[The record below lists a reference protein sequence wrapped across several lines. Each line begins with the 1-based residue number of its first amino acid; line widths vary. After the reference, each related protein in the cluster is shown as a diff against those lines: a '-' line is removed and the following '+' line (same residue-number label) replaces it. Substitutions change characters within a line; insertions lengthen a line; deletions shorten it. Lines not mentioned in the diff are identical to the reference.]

1 MRNQEE
7 DLYEYNRVKKETYRK
22 SLLGCFLVIV
32 LIFLIPIIYVGGVF
46 ISSVN
51 EEQVIT
57 ESTSPNNLEKITI
70 IQKGGGFLHRGS
82 TVILKSSND
91 SIKVPIHEG
100 SSLQEHEIHIYWEND
115 KEATISILEGY
126 VISFNKSNSLL
137 EKSFKVVE

>member
-7 DLYEYNRVKKETYRK
+7 DLYEYNRVKKETYKK
-22 SLLGCFLVIV
+22 SLLGCFLAIL
-32 LIFLIPIIYVGGVF
+32 LIILIPIIYVGGVF

-100 SSLQEHEIHIYWEND
+100 SSLQELEIHIYWEND
-115 KEATISILEGY
+115 EEATISILEGY